1 MAELGFK
8 SRQSSFRALNDDAI
22 LPLKRLKTLIYY
34 NRMPGHRRIKPYRF
48 LGGGGGGE
56 ETNKQKK
63 EEEKEKKEERRRKR
77 RKAHLNQ
84 QTHPAEP
91 SLDWINPTEI

>member
-48 LGGGGGGE
+48 LGGGGGGRDKQTEKGGREGE
-56 ETNKQKK
+56 EGGK
-63 EEEKEKKEERRRKR
+63 EEEEEESPPKS
-77 RKAHLNQ
+77 ADS
-84 QTHPAEP
+84 P
-91 SLDWINPTEI
+91 S